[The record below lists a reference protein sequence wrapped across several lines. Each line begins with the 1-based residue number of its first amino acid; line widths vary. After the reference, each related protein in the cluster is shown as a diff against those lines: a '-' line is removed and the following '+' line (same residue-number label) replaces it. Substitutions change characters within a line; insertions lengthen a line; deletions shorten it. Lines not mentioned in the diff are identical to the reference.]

1 MNKKY
6 QYSEQKGLPGGP
18 NEVSAYGEGF
28 VVSSQGQW
36 EYPGMN
42 TAVPT
47 PTGRITMD
55 NVPYPVY
62 GQDET
67 GYGQMMYPGGGEYQ
81 FRGNMVYEI
90 PYTNMA
96 TLPQHFMG
104 NYGLEKYQTGKETV
118 EKKKPLRIDTETYE
132 TNPLTADYVDFGKD
146 NPYYRGAYYIPEE
159 KRVGVTFEPIYIVGK
174 RTGWGKDVAEYQKK
188 NPLDKFVK
196 DKMQDYI
203 KSQGRFGKNFGVTM
217 ENFPENVQQ
226 NYINEYYYKLNSY
239 AAKRIA
245 KQKGYNLSKRE
256 DWVDKLS
263 DREREIFANSEYG
276 SSLQPDIP
284 TRTRAGGRAFLNTLL
299 PGQPVGYDIPGLSPK
314 EQEEYKN
321 SVLSG
326 FDILA
331 PIDYLGTTPA
341 NYAKNR
347 NLSTGSDYAELP
359 SFASGQKMGNVT
371 DLDVM
376 ALNPVNYADAAGL
389 IKSLPTIGR
398 TIGTVSRSG
407 YNIGAKG
414 VQRVAD
420 VFRNRPEPVDVTDE
434 VVRRVI
440 ARLDARNAPINL
452 TPLENPQQL
461 RFDFGD
467 AADQYRASNQL
478 PPPPSEIEIPTQ
490 LISNAS
496 RASRRTRRY
505 PIENLPPSP
514 ENLFDIEDL
523 RRAYHNST
531 RVLSPEEYR
540 YLNDVGFGDPDVYEM
555 RIDLEKSES
564 SPANSFDLN
573 SIQLPGQPPALRNR
587 SRMTKENAMSRVNE
601 AAKDKLSKMSDDEFE
616 QTIITTKGD
625 IVPYYQ
631 ESLENYFS
639 GPNNV
644 TALSPEQYINSF
656 NQNLNRLNE
665 IIANKN
671 TSGVQY
677 RVKGLTPEGRLMFE
691 TPEQIVNGKKIESG
705 TQNWGVDIN
714 PGQWRGEVADIA
726 SKEYFKSIPGIGM
739 RTSSAGVF
747 PYGSQFYG
755 TPGTRAYESINE
767 YLKELGL
774 GRVKP
779 GFNSQTASEYDELGN
794 LKTSGA
800 FDVWKNFID
809 KDKAVGYYGNPFA
822 VYGVMRQVGGDMEM
836 GLPNTGVNFEDIPDD
851 VLAIMI
857 ANNRLK

>member
-6 QYSEQKGLPGGP
+6 QYSEHKGLPGGP

-36 EYPGMN
+36 KYPGMN

-47 PTGRITMD
+47 PSGRITMK
-55 NVPYPVY
+55 NVPHPVL
-62 GQDET
+62 GFSNAGDMR
-67 GYGQMMYPGGGEYQ
+67 MMYPGSEYQ
-81 FRGNMVYEI
+81 FDGNMVYEI

-104 NYGLEKYQTGKETV
+104 NYGLEKYQNGKEVST
-118 EKKKPLRIDTETYE
+118 EENPKPLPEITISPNSRKRLKEEEDYTNNRISFIQ
-132 TNPLTADYVDFGKD
+132 N
-146 NPYYRGAYYIPEE
+146 
-159 KRVGVTFEPIYIVGK
+159 
-174 RTGWGKDVAEYQKK
+174 
-188 NPLDKFVK
+188 
-196 DKMQDYI
+196 KMQDYV
-203 KSQGRFGKNFGVTM
+203 KSQGNWGKAAGLSMSNFPQEVM
-217 ENFPENVQQ
+217 ENYGKEFDYLQNTKAVEN
-226 NYINEYYYKLNSY
+226 L
-239 AAKRIA
+239 A
-245 KQKGYNLSKRE
+245 KQKGWNLE
-256 DWVDKLS
+256 DRDTYVDKLTPQQAQLIS
-263 DREREIFANSEYG
+263 GSKYG
-276 SSLQPDIP
+276 KYLQPDIL
-284 TRTRAGGRAFLNTLL
+284 TRTRAGARALVNTVL
-299 PGQPVGYDIPGLSPK
+299 PGQPVSYNIPGLSPNEQK
-314 EQEEYKN
+314 EYSE
-321 SVLSG
+321 SALSA
-326 FDILA
+326 FNMFA

-347 NLSTGSDYAELP
+347 GLSTGSDYAELP
-359 SFASGQKMGNVT
+359 SFGSGQKMGNVT

-376 ALNPVNYADAAGL
+376 ALNPVNYVDAAAL
-389 IKSLPTIGR
+389 IKSMPTIAR
-398 TIGTVSRSG
+398 AIGTVSRSG
-407 YNIGAKG
+407 YNTAAKG

-420 VFRNRPEPVDVTDE
+420 VFGDRPQPVDVTDE
-434 VVRRVI
+434 VVRRVM
-440 ARLDARNAPINL
+440 AKLDARNEPRNL

-467 AADQYRASNQL
+467 VADQYRASNQL

-523 RRAYHNST
+523 RTAYHNST

-822 VYGVMRQVGGDMEM
+822 VYGVMKQTGGDTEI